1 MATQTSQDIAGY
13 ASLGSDL
20 NKVQGDPAQ
29 ENKQGIASQ
38 KLPELDLAI
47 SDDELVKLTEKWE
60 KKWKDS
66 AIRADFEKKGEENE
80 KYWLGKQFDLPDL
93 AAEVVER
100 PNVDNLI
107 FESLETYL
115 PQITRRNPEPM
126 VTLHSSELD
135 ELGNAD
141 ERKLRFVQKV
151 KNRLADLADENVI
164 RLKLKGVGRHWA
176 IFLLGALKVGWDL
189 DKDIPTVRNVRARK
203 LILDPE
209 ASVTEDGY
217 NGDYLGEY
225 RKLKASRILAII
237 GGEEKVASA
246 TKEIKDL
253 VKNDL
258 GTNVQFIEW
267 WTKEY
272 LCWTLGKKVLLK
284 KKNPHWNY
292 DGVQESSEV
301 DAYGN
306 ETQVSLDTKGINH
319 FPVPDIPYIMLSIY
333 NLDEQPVDKTSLIGQ
348 NLANQDRINK
358 RSKQIDE
365 NADGMNSGIVV
376 SLARA
381 GLTAPQARGVT
392 GTLKRGGTVAIPDG
406 SPREAIDRYP
416 APPLPPDIYQDLLD
430 ARGRL
435 RDIFGTRGSTPAGI
449 ESEDTVRGKIIS
461 RSLDT
466 DRIGGG
472 ISEYLEQ
479 LADKVYNWHLQLL
492 YVYDTGFQFVLGARP
507 PKVVISVKEGS
518 LLPKDST
525 SIANQAID
533 LGKNGKM
540 ALVDMYKRLE
550 YPNPEELAANV
561 WLEINA
567 PHLLYKNNPIVQE
580 AIALQQQAAA
590 DQAAAQAVAES
601 EKGTAEHGRAM
612 ETEVVRG
619 ALKNANER
627 IKQGGKA
634 PTKPRSTLLQQ
645 VPANAVAPQ
654 T

>member
-1 MATQTSQDIAGY
+1 MVTQTSQDLAGY
-13 ASLGSDL
+13 ISLGSEL
-20 NKVQGDPAQ
+20 NKVQGDSSQ
-29 ENKQGIASQ
+29 ENKQGVASQ
-38 KLPELDLAI
+38 KIPELDLAM
-47 SDDELVKLTEKWE
+47 SDDDLIRLMEKWE
-60 KKWKDS
+60 KKWRDS
-66 AIRADFEKKGEENE
+66 SVRADFEKKGEENE

-135 ELGNAD
+135 EQGNAD
-141 ERKLRFVQKV
+141 ERKLKFVQKV

-164 RLKLKGVGRHWA
+164 RLKLKGAGRHWA
-176 IFLLGALKVGWDL
+176 LFLLGALKVGWDL
-189 DKDIPTVRNVRARK
+189 DRDIPTVRVVRPRK

-209 ASVTEDGY
+209 ASVSEDGY

-225 RKLKASRILAII
+225 RKLKASRIISII
-237 GGEEKVASA
+237 GGEEKAGKA
-246 TKEIKDL
+246 IEEIKKL
-253 VKNDL
+253 VKDDL
-258 GTNVQFIEW
+258 GTYVQFIEW

-272 LCWTLGKKVLLK
+272 LCWTLGKEVLLK
-284 KKNPHWNY
+284 KKNPHWKY
-292 DGVQESSEV
+292 DGVQKDTEV
-301 DAYGN
+301 DIYGN
-306 ETQVSLDTKGINH
+306 ESPTSMEVKGINH
-319 FPVPDIPYIMLSIY
+319 FPVPGIPYILLSIY

-376 SLARA
+376 SLARS
-381 GLTAPQARGVT
+381 GLTAPQAKGVT

-406 SPREAIDRYP
+406 APREAIDRYP

-449 ESEDTVRGKIIS
+449 ESEETVRGKIIN
-461 RSLDT
+461 RNLDT

-479 LADKVYNWHLQLL
+479 LADKAYNWLLQLL
-492 YVYDTGFQFVLGARP
+492 YVYDTGFQFVPGARP
-507 PKVVISVKEGS
+507 PKVVISIKEGS

-525 SIANQAID
+525 SIANQAIE

-540 ALVDMYKRLE
+540 ALVDMYERLE
-550 YPNPEELAANV
+550 YPNPKELAANV
-561 WLEINA
+561 WLEVNA
-567 PHLLYKNNPIVQE
+567 PHLLYRDNPAVQE
-580 AIALQQQAAA
+580 ALMMQQQAAA
-590 DQAAAQAVAES
+590 AQAEAEAAAGQE
-601 EKGTAEHGRAM
+601 EHGRAM

-619 ALKNANER
+619 ALKNQNER
-627 IKQGGKA
+627 VKQGGKA
-634 PTKPRSTLLQQ
+634 PTKPWSTLLQQ
-645 VPANAVAPQ
+645 VPQNAVAPQ